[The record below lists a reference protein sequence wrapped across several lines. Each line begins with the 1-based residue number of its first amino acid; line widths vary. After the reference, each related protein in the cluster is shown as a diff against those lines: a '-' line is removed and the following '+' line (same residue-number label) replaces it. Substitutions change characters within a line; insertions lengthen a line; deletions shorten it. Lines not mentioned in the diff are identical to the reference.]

1 MVASV
6 EAGSVEREIGVMINE
21 DKEHDFPHALD
32 PIDPVDRLEEQA
44 SPTIPIVTGFTPIN
58 RYFSP
63 AAPGDTDPA
72 PVSVSAANKGRKR
85 QKKVSASATV
95 ITKTTKTPRQRQ
107 PKKAKQAALP
117 TKQNITH
124 ACTLSKPLDHKVP
137 VQQKADHA
145 DLLEST
151 VQASVSAVAARP
163 AQQSLQTFDIPPP
176 TGGLSSTY
184 QAAFRQQD
192 PTLMPEENNEHMP
205 SSFLPQE
212 IVQRTPRSP
221 FVQPAPIP
229 DSGWTEHFHLSDDR
243 TSAITGL
250 KSVFHGAMA
259 SSAGLVPFHSGAMG
273 QQYLLEPNPDHW
285 DIVTPSRNRFAQ
297 GAPTDVEPTNT
308 NDNYCDALNI
318 SLFDD
323 FLRSTEKDF
332 TPMDLSDPPG
342 QVAET
347 RCTIGQKVVPE
358 TLPKPLMASDTLSH
372 LLESDPLQSP
382 DDDQLVGLSNNQHL
396 FESLSPSLQS
406 HSSHQIA
413 SNCEAS
419 SKSFTTDEPSSTD
432 DMYDDE
438 EVDMRFLELQSP
450 PSAQAPPP
458 SPPESPGQKLSTK
471 SQWMPPDPVTPATS
485 PVKPA
490 GPSSPSIVVS
500 TPTSAAECPSP
511 PKAIPHKVSFDQDGL
526 ATPFIRSSF
535 PEPIRDRSRVL
546 GLSSRTVLRTCFRIG
561 EALNA
566 GSTALRTRKDA
577 VVELYA
583 RVSSS
588 ERPAGSVK
596 QYFQFADIF
605 SPDKPPYLKGT
616 YGLWKGVGIWDLDS
630 RVFLGEKGKGKMARV
645 VGRIGREETTR
656 GLEMTVLSV
665 WEVDWEDVGIC
676 KGHYCG

>member
-1 MVASV
+1 MT
-6 EAGSVEREIGVMINE
+6 NQ
-21 DKEHDFPHALD
+21 DKEHEFPHALD
-32 PIDPVDRLEEQA
+32 PIEEQA

-95 ITKTTKTPRQRQ
+95 TTKTIKTPCQRQ

-117 TKQNITH
+117 SKQKIAH
-124 ACTLSKPLDHKVP
+124 ACTLSKPLDHEVP

-151 VQASVSAVAARP
+151 VQASVAALTARP
-163 AQQSLQTFDIPPP
+163 AQQSLQTSNNIPPP
-176 TGGLSSTY
+176 TGGLNSTY
-184 QAAFRQQD
+184 QAAFRQRD
-192 PTLMPEENNEHMP
+192 PTLMPEETNEHMP
-205 SSFLPQE
+205 LSFLPQE
-212 IVQRTPRSP
+212 TVQGMPRSP
-221 FVQPAPIP
+221 FVQPAPIL
-229 DSGWTEHFHLSDDR
+229 DSDSTEQFHLSDDR

-259 SSAGLVPFHSGAMG
+259 NVVPFRSGAMG

-285 DIVTPSRNRFAQ
+285 DIVTPSRNRSTQ
-297 GAPTDVEPTNT
+297 VAPTDVEPTNT
-308 NDNYCDALNI
+308 NDNYCDAPKI
-318 SLFDD
+318 SPFND

-347 RCTIGQKVVPE
+347 ICTVEQKVVPE

-382 DDDQLVGLSNNQHL
+382 DDDKLVGLSTNHL
-396 FESLSPSLQS
+396 FESSSPSLQS
-406 HSSHQIA
+406 HSSHQNA

-419 SKSFTTDEPSSTD
+419 SKHFTTDEHCSTD
-432 DMYDDE
+432 DMYDNE
-438 EVDMRFLELQSP
+438 EINMRFLKLQSP

-458 SPPESPGQKLSTK
+458 SPPKSPGQKLNTK
-471 SQWMPPDPVTPATS
+471 SQWMPPDPITPATS

-500 TPTSAAECPSP
+500 TLTSAEECPSP
-511 PKAIPHKVSFDQDGL
+511 PKAIPHQLSFDEDGL
-526 ATPFIRSSF
+526 AIPFIRSSF

-583 RVSSS
+583 CVSSS

-645 VGRIGREETTR
+645 VGRIRREETTR

-676 KGHYCG
+676 KGLYCR

>member
-1 MVASV
+1 
-6 EAGSVEREIGVMINE
+6 MINE
-21 DKEHDFPHALD
+21 DKEHGFPHALD
-32 PIDPVDRLEEQA
+32 PSDPIDRIEEHA
-44 SPTIPIVTGFTPIN
+44 SPTIPMVAGFTPIN
-58 RYFSP
+58 RYFS
-63 AAPGDTDPA
+63 AAALGDTDPA

-95 ITKTTKTPRQRQ
+95 TAKTTKTPRQRQ

-124 ACTLSKPLDHKVP
+124 ASPLSKPLGHEVP
-137 VQQKADHA
+137 VQQKADHS

-151 VQASVSAVAARP
+151 VQASVSAVTARP
-163 AQQSLQTFDIPPP
+163 AQQSLQTSNIPPP
-176 TGGLSSTY
+176 TGGLGSTY

-192 PTLMPEENNEHMP
+192 PTLVPEENNEHIP
-205 SSFLPQE
+205 SSFLPKE

-229 DSGWTEHFHLSDDR
+229 ASGWTEQFHLSDDR
-243 TSAITGL
+243 NSVITGL
-250 KSVFHGAMA
+250 ESVFHGAMA
-259 SSAGLVPFHSGAMG
+259 SSTGLVPFHPGAMG

-285 DIVTPSRNRFAQ
+285 DIVTPSRNRFTQ
-297 GAPTDVEPTNT
+297 VAPTEVEPTNT
-308 NDNYCDALNI
+308 NDNYCDALDN
-318 SLFDD
+318 SPFDD
-323 FLRSTEKDF
+323 FLGSTEEDF

-347 RCTIGQKVVPE
+347 ICTVEQKVVPE
-358 TLPKPLMASDTLSH
+358 TLPKPLMALDTLSH

-382 DDDQLVGLSNNQHL
+382 DDDDQLVGLSNSQHL
-396 FESLSPSLQS
+396 FESSSPSLQS
-406 HSSHQIA
+406 HSSYQIA
-413 SNCEAS
+413 SNRKAS
-419 SKSFTTDEPSSTD
+419 SKRFTPDEHSSTD

-438 EVDMRFLELQSP
+438 EMDIRFLELQSP
-450 PSAQAPPP
+450 PSAQVPPP
-458 SPPESPGQKLSTK
+458 SPPESPGEKLNTK
-471 SQWMPPDPVTPATS
+471 SQQMPPDPITPATS

-490 GPSSPSIVVS
+490 GPSSPSVVVS
-500 TPTSAAECPSP
+500 TPTSAEECPSP
-511 PKAIPHKVSFDQDGL
+511 PKAIPHKVSFDDDGL
-526 ATPFIRSSF
+526 AIPFIRPSF

-605 SPDKPPYLKGT
+605 SSDKPPYLKGT

-630 RVFLGEKGKGKMARV
+630 KVFLGEKGKGKMARV

>member
-1 MVASV
+1 MT
-6 EAGSVEREIGVMINE
+6 NQ

-32 PIDPVDRLEEQA
+32 SIEEHA
-44 SPTIPIVTGFTPIN
+44 SPTIPVVTGFTPIN
-58 RYFSP
+58 RYFPP
-63 AAPGDTDPA
+63 AASGDTDPA

-95 ITKTTKTPRQRQ
+95 TTKTIKTPRQRQ
-107 PKKAKQAALP
+107 PKKAKQAPLP
-117 TKQNITH
+117 TNQNITH
-124 ACTLSKPLDHKVP
+124 ACTLSKPLDHEVP
-137 VQQKADHA
+137 VQHKADHA

-151 VQASVSAVAARP
+151 VQASLSAVTARP
-163 AQQSLQTFDIPPP
+163 AQHSSQSSDIPPP
-176 TGGLSSTY
+176 TGGLSSTD

-192 PTLMPEENNEHMP
+192 PILMPEENNEYMP

-212 IVQRTPRSP
+212 IVQRTPHSP
-221 FVQPAPIP
+221 SVQPATMP
-229 DSGWTEHFHLSDDR
+229 DSGWTGQFQLSDDR
-243 TSAITGL
+243 TSAITGF
-250 KSVFHGAMA
+250 KNVFHSAMA
-259 SSAGLVPFHSGAMG
+259 SSTGLVPFRSVAMG
-273 QQYLLEPNPDHW
+273 RQYLLEPNPDHW
-285 DIVTPSRNRFAQ
+285 DVVTPSRNRFTQ
-297 GAPTDVEPTNT
+297 VAPTDVEPINT
-308 NDNYCDALNI
+308 NDNYCDALSI
-318 SLFDD
+318 SPFDD

-332 TPMDLSDPPG
+332 TPMDLSDLPG

-347 RCTIGQKVVPE
+347 ICTVEQKVVPE
-358 TLPKPLMASDTLSH
+358 TLSKPLMASDTLSH
-372 LLESDPLQSP
+372 HLESDPLQSP
-382 DDDQLVGLSNNQHL
+382 DDDQLVGLSNNHL
-396 FESLSPSLQS
+396 FESSSPCLQS

-413 SNCEAS
+413 SSCEAS
-419 SKSFTTDEPSSTD
+419 SKCFTTDEHFSTD
-432 DMYDDE
+432 DIYDDE
-438 EVDMRFLELQSP
+438 EMDMRFLELQSP

-458 SPPESPGQKLSTK
+458 SPPESPGQRLHTK
-471 SQWMPPDPVTPATS
+471 SQWMRPDPITPATS
-485 PVKPA
+485 QVKPA

-500 TPTSAAECPSP
+500 TPASAEECPSP
-511 PKAIPHKVSFDQDGL
+511 PKAIPHQLSFDEDGL
-526 ATPFIRSSF
+526 AIPFIRSSF

-583 RVSSS
+583 YVSSS

-616 YGLWKGVGIWDLDS
+616 YGLWKGVGIWDVDS

-676 KGHYCG
+676 KGLYCR